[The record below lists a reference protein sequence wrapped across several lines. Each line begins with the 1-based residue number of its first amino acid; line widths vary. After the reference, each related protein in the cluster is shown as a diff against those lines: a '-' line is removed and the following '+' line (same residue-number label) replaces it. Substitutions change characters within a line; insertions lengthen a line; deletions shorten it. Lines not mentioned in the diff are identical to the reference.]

1 MTRLGRS
8 TAALVLAAAFAVTGC
23 ANEPLSTSLP
33 SHVGALQSP
42 AVTEAGSPSPAVS
55 PSPTGATGTDVPG
68 AIESGGLQRTYLL
81 HLPPPSTRLEPT
93 PIVVALHGWPMTAE
107 HMSEVTHLAAV
118 ADAHGFAVVFPQG
131 YQDSWAVPGGL
142 PTPANEAG
150 IDDVAFIRSLLDSI
164 GPEHG
169 LDLSR
174 VVATGISNGGHLV
187 QTLGC
192 KLSDRLIGIV
202 PVAAPFPVGSP
213 AECQP
218 SRPLSVL
225 EIVGT
230 DDQERATFP
239 STLTFWA
246 GIDKCPHRP
255 VSGSLPDI
263 AHDGTTVTTET
274 STGCQRGTEV
284 TGYLVIGGGHAW
296 PGGESVERGSVVTGQ
311 FDASELIWTFL
322 SRHL

>member
-1 MTRLGRS
+1 VPSSLS
-8 TAALVLAAAFAVTGC
+8 PTAT
-23 ANEPLSTSLP
+23 P
-33 SHVGALQSP
+33 
-42 AVTEAGSPSPAVS
+42 AGSPSRAVS
-55 PSPTGATGTDVPG
+55 PAPTGPTGTDVEG

-81 HLPPPSTRLEPT
+81 HLPPVSTRLEPT

-107 HMSEVTHLAAV
+107 HMSEVTHLSVV

-131 YQDSWAVPGGL
+131 YQDSWNVPGGL
-142 PTPANEAG
+142 PTPAHEAG

-164 GPEHG
+164 GPQHG
-169 LDLSR
+169 LDVSR

-192 KLSDRLIGIV
+192 KLSDHLIGIV
-202 PVAAPFPVGSP
+202 PVAAPFPTSNPVD
-213 AECQP
+213 CRP
-218 SRPLSVL
+218 SRALSVL

-230 DDQERATFP
+230 EDQDPATFP
-239 STLTFWA
+239 RTLTFWS
-246 GIDKCPHRP
+246 GIDKCPRGP

-263 AHDGTTVTTET
+263 AHDGTTVTTNT
-274 STGCQRGTEV
+274 YTGCLRGTAV
-284 TGYLVIGGGHAW
+284 SGYLVIGGGHAW

-311 FDASELIWTFL
+311 FDASELIWQFL